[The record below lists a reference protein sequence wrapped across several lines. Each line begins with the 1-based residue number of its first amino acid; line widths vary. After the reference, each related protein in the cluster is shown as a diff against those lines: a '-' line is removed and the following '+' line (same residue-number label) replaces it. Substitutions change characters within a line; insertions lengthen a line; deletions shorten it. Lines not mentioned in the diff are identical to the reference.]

1 MKPYVAIAASL
12 AALASV
18 QAHAAQTIQFP
29 MTVSAGA
36 KTCLPNASA
45 NVIVHSF
52 GDFEN
57 LEIVISGLPANTVFD
72 FFIIQVP
79 TAPFGVA
86 WYMGDVTT
94 GGGGIGVGNFVGRFS
109 SETFI
114 ISPGVAPTVNKFP
127 SPPAFVPEATTG
139 IVTNPIQ
146 MYHLGLWFNSA
157 LDAAKAGC
165 PATPTG
171 FNGEHNAG
179 IQVLNTSNFSLLAGP
194 LIKIP

>member
-29 MTVSAGA
+29 MTVRTAWRED
-36 KTCLPNASA
+36 LPCPTRAPMSSF
-45 NVIVHSF
+45 IVF

-79 TAPFGVA
+79 DRALRGRSGTWATLRP
-86 WYMGDVTT
+86 
-94 GGGGIGVGNFVGRFS
+94 VGAASGSAIFIGRFS

-146 MYHLGLWFNSA
+146 RCITLGFGS
-157 LDAAKAGC
+157 
-165 PATPTG
+165 
-171 FNGEHNAG
+171 
-179 IQVLNTSNFSLLAGP
+179 IRR
-194 LIKIP
+194 